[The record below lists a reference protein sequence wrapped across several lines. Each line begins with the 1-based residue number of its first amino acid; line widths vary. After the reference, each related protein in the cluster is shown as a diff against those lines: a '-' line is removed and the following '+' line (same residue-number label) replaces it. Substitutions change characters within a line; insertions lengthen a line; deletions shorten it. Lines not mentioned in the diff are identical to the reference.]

1 MKKYLSSHFNPSR
14 LVEVFD
20 ELPLWSAPFGLKLLD
35 SVDYKKNCTA
45 LDIGC
50 GAGFPLTELA
60 MRLGS
65 GSKVYGI
72 DPWKEAMLR
81 AQKKLD
87 FYEIQ
92 NVELIDGS
100 AEHIPLPDHSLDL
113 ITSNN
118 GINNIED
125 IEAVYGECFRVLK
138 PGGQFIQT
146 MNTDQSMIEFYDIL
160 QEVLTEIK
168 LEESIASMRKHI
180 YDKRKPI
187 GEILGL
193 LNKYQF
199 ECKEIVSDE
208 FYYTFSSGTAMLNH
222 YFIRLAFMDSW
233 FKLLPEHRVEEIFTE
248 VELRMNAIAEVQ
260 GFFKLTIP
268 FVLVNSYK

>member
-1 MKKYLSSHFNPSR
+1 MKSYLNNHFDPTK

-35 SVDYKKNCTA
+35 YVNYKKNCIA

-60 MRLGS
+60 MRLGA

-81 AQKKLD
+81 AQKKIE

-92 NVELIDGS
+92 NVELIDGT
-100 AEHIPLPDHSLDL
+100 AEIIPLPDHSLDL

-125 IEAVYGECFRVLK
+125 IETVYGECFRVLK
-138 PGGQFIQT
+138 SGGQFIQT
-146 MNTDQSMIEFYDIL
+146 MNTDRSMMEFYDIL
-160 QEVLTEIK
+160 EEVLTEMR
-168 LEESIASMRKHI
+168 LVDSITSMKKHI

-193 LNKYQF
+193 LEKYQF
-199 ECKEIVSDE
+199 ECKEMVSDE
-208 FYYTFSSGTAMLNH
+208 FHYKFSSGTAMLNH

-233 FKLLPEHRVEEIFTE
+233 IKLLPENRVEEIFTE
-248 VELRMNAIAEVQ
+248 VELRMNAIAEIQ

-268 FVLVNSYK
+268 LVLFNSFK